1 MQHGDSFIH
10 IKITDICDHERTSR
24 RGVASCPNFEVR
36 RYLGYGQSL
45 CVKHDQEARE
55 ERKEEADLLRNIARL
70 DAEIEKAASFTVWLR
85 RNERALLAERLATLR
100 RKALLDRYRNVMNQL
115 NEHPPVHM
123 RLRQVRREL
132 ERERQPTWAG
142 RHPRALRSPAEE
154 AELERERER
163 EESRRRIIEERDE
176 HRKGV
181 ERARRARR
189 EVQLRHAEQREAVR
203 RVAEER
209 EAKTREEER
218 REWARVDA
226 PRTAELL
233 LGYDAEDTVFAF
245 GMITDW
251 LLDYLSL
258 GVSPWANRSNWS
270 CYYIVI
276 RRD

>member
-1 MQHGDSFIH
+1 MNDSYC
-10 IKITDICDHERTSR
+10 TNVDTCDHERTSR
-24 RGVASCPNFEVR
+24 RGVAACPNLEVR

-55 ERKEEADLLRNIARL
+55 ERKEEADLLGNIARL
-70 DAEIEKAASFTVWLR
+70 DAEIEKAGSFTVWLR
-85 RNERALLAERLATLR
+85 RNERTLLTERLATLR

-115 NEHPPVHM
+115 NEHPPVHV

-142 RHPRALRSPAEE
+142 RHPRALRPRAEE

-163 EESRRRIIEERDE
+163 EESQRRIIEERYD

-189 EVQLRHAEQREAVR
+189 EAQLRQAEQREAK
-203 RVAEER
+203 E
-209 EAKTREEER
+209 REEER

-233 LGYDAEDTVFAF
+233 LGYGAEDTVYTF
-245 GMITDW
+245 GMIH
-251 LLDYLSL
+251 
-258 GVSPWANRSNWS
+258 
-270 CYYIVI
+270 
-276 RRD
+276 